1 MRNRN
6 IKNRINK
13 NKYYLLDTSYRNIF
27 NLGFKYSHDYECYI
41 YLFPIIYYNKIPTVW
56 CRVRYYRL
64 DNSLEYDIIK
74 TSGELLAI
82 YHDREFGNAQKYIKK
97 IDNIIRKKFKTMGI
111 IKYVNKKGMKRR
123 KKNEYV

>member
-1 MRNRN
+1 M
-6 IKNRINK
+6 KNRINK

-41 YLFPIIYYNKIPTVW
+41 CLFPVIAHYKIPCVW

-74 TSGELLAI
+74 ASGELLAI
-82 YHDREFGNAQKYIKK
+82 YYNREFGNAQKYIKK
-97 IDNIIRKKFKTMGI
+97 IDNIIRKKFKAMGI
-111 IKYVNKKGMKRR
+111 IKYVNKKRN
-123 KKNEYV
+123 KKEKKE

>member
-1 MRNRN
+1 MR
-6 IKNRINK
+6 NRINK

-41 YLFPIIYYNKIPTVW
+41 YLFPVIAHYKIPCVW

-74 TSGELLAI
+74 ASGELLAI
-82 YHDREFGNAQKYIKK
+82 YYDREFGNAQKYIKK
-97 IDNIIRKKFKTMGI
+97 IDSIVDRKMKAMGFKKKN
-111 IKYVNKKGMKRR
+111 KYVNKKQKE
-123 KKNEYV
+123 KKD